1 MSPVIVAQR
10 GTRVTDLADTLATR
24 SRAKAG
30 IRVIRSLANKPDHR
44 AITAEL
50 CREAGVAN
58 LSCAVSKIEH
68 HLADLGWRIVVTRPS
83 SAIPNRWGE
92 PSGQCWWALVPLEA
106 KP

>member
-1 MSPVIVAQR
+1 MSANIVPQFSNA
-10 GTRVTDLADTLATR
+10 VSVADALSAK
-24 SRAKAG
+24 SRARAG
-30 IRVIRSLANKPDHR
+30 IRVVKYLANKPGHR
-44 AITAEL
+44 AVTAEL

-106 KP
+106 NQ